1 MKVKLTKYG
10 MYLRLSRD
18 DDSKTESESI
28 KNQKIFL
35 SEYISKHS
43 NWFLVDIYTD
53 DGYTGTNFNRPDFI
67 RLINDVND
75 GKIDTF
81 VPDKEFK

>member
-1 MKVKLTKYG
+1 

-35 SEYISKHS
+35 TEYIAKHS
-43 NWFLVDIYTD
+43 NWFLVDIYIQMMD
-53 DGYTGTNFNRPDFI
+53 I
-67 RLINDVND
+67 QVQILIDQ
-75 GKIDTF
+75 IL
-81 VPDKEFK
+81 

>member
-1 MKVKLTKYG
+1 

-35 SEYISKHS
+35 TEYIAKHS

-53 DGYTGTNFNRPDFI
+53 KSDRSHVV
-67 RLINDVND
+67 L
-75 GKIDTF
+75 
-81 VPDKEFK
+81 